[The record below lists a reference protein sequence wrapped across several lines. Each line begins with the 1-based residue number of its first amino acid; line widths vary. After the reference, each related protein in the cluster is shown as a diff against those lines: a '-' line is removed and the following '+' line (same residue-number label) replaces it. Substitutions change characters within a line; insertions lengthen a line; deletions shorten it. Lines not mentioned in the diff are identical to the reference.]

1 MKGDTGPK
9 GDKGDKGGTGARG
22 PQGEQGERGPK
33 GEPGGAAALKLT
45 FVRGSRAAAYP
56 GREAKAQASCPSNQ
70 IAVSGGYIG
79 AGTGPMSVLT
89 NASTGSGWVVEI
101 QNNNTDQQSGHVE
114 VEAWVYC
121 ASGEVDK

>member
-1 MKGDTGPK
+1 M
-9 GDKGDKGGTGARG
+9 
-22 PQGEQGERGPK
+22 
-33 GEPGGAAALKLT
+33 
-45 FVRGSRAAAYP
+45 
-56 GREAKAQASCPSNQ
+56 
-70 IAVSGGYIG
+70 SGGYIG